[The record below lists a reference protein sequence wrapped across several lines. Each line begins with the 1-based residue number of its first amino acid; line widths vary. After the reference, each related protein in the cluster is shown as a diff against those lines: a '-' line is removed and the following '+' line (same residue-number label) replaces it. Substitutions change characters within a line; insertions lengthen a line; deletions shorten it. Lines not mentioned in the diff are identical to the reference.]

1 MMAISEKTF
10 AKRKKQIVKAAE
22 KLFIRN
28 GFQEVSMDN
37 IAKQADISKP
47 TLYNYFVSKAD
58 IYYVCLVTSYIH
70 RWHKTKPQDI
80 AEKSG
85 FELVREYAQNLIN
98 YGYNY
103 PEHLLFTSNVSE
115 QNFDVLIF
123 HRNVSDSVVELY
135 QPKFLEAKKA
145 YSALFEKGFADKS
158 IKKKSDISIQVY
170 FLYALRGYI
179 IERVSALMKL
189 KKKGKLAFQGKEE
202 IDKLIE
208 LSRAELN
215 FHLENLLELI
225 KFDEAQSG

>member
-1 MMAISEKTF
+1 MAISEKTF
-10 AKRKKQIVKAAE
+10 AKRKKQIIKAAE

-47 TLYNYFVSKAD
+47 TLYNYFGSKVD

-70 RWHKTKPQDI
+70 RWHKTKPKELAD
-80 AEKSG
+80 KTG
-85 FELVREYAQNLIN
+85 FELVREYAQNLIE

-115 QNFDVLIF
+115 QNFDVLLF
-123 HRNVSDSVVELY
+123 HRNVSKSVVELY
-135 QPKFLEAKKA
+135 EPKFLEAKKA
-145 YSALFEKGFADKS
+145 YSGLFEKGFADKT
-158 IKKKSDISIQVY
+158 IKKKSEISIQIY

-189 KKKGKLAFQGKEE
+189 KKKGRLVSQGKDG
-202 IDKLIE
+202 IDQLIE

-215 FHLENLLELI
+215 FHLDNLLEMI
-225 KFDEAQSG
+225 KFEEVKNG